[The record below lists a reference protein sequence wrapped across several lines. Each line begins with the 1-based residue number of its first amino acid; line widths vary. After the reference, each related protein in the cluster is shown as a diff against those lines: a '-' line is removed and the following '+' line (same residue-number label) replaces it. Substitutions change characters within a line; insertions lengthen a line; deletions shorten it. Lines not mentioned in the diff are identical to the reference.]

1 MMIAAAEDSIE
12 VLCTNQFTEEA
23 RVARWVHSSGSSPR
37 IFRGMRVNL
46 SAVRDGI
53 VNSVR
58 SLTRGGSQRFTLLII
73 PHSEKRLVKFQAN
86 VFAIVFFVVLFS
98 FILSGFVYVAMHAPD
113 ASERVVER
121 QQGLQSSQ
129 ASLDA
134 IMEELQ
140 EVMRVSKSFESTMRE
155 TIDGLRPGAA
165 SSPVSE
171 RGVGGDLAPFLD
183 VQRLNSG
190 ELREIEDIRRLASTL
205 RAAVE
210 PLEEVQRIS
219 RVQQSL
225 LTDIPN
231 HWPLGARRGRVTH
244 EFGPNVHPFTGQLY
258 LHKGFDIADAIGVPV
273 VASATGRV
281 EEVTVDP
288 GYGIQVWLRH
298 KYGFRTMYAHLHSAS
313 VREGQEVEQGQQI
326 GLLGNSGA
334 STGPHVHFEVWLGN
348 EVVDPAAFLKIS
360 NEFPRRVRSF

>member
-1 MMIAAAEDSIE
+1 MIAGAEDYIE
-12 VLCTNQFTEEA
+12 VLCANRYTIKEA
-23 RVARWVHSSGSSPR
+23 RVARWVRSSGSNPRGLRGLRFSPSAIR
-37 IFRGMRVNL
+37 DSLVGILRGV
-46 SAVRDGI
+46 
-53 VNSVR
+53 
-58 SLTRGGSQRFTLLII
+58 TRGGSQRFTLLII

-86 VFAIVFFVVLFS
+86 VFAIIFFAVLFS
-98 FILSGFVYVAMHAPD
+98 FILAGFVYVAMHAPD

-140 EVMRVSKSFESTMRE
+140 EVMRISRMFEGTMRE

-165 SSPVSE
+165 SGAAADRS
-171 RGVGGDLAPFLD
+171 GGGDLTPFLD
-183 VQRLNSG
+183 ARRLNSG
-190 ELREIEDIRRLASTL
+190 ELREIEDIRHLASTL
-205 RAAVE
+205 RSAVE
-210 PLEEVQRIS
+210 PLEEVQRIF

-231 HWPLGARRGRVTH
+231 YWPVIGGRGRVTH
-244 EFGPNVHPFTGQLY
+244 EFGPNIHPFTGQLY

-273 VASATGRV
+273 VASARGRV
-281 EEVTVDP
+281 DEISVDP

-298 KYGFRTMYAHLHSAS
+298 RYGFRTMYAHLHSAS
-313 VREGQEVEQGQQI
+313 VREGQDVEQGQQI

-334 STGPHVHFEVWLGN
+334 STGPHLHFEVWLGN